1 MNSGQTV
8 FRQLLQYLPRHEFN
22 VCVRRYRGEYWAKS
36 FSTFDQFLCLA
47 YAQLSGRESL
57 RDIETCLNSHRDKLY
72 HVGFRGAV
80 SRTTLAD
87 ANERRDWRIFQDFG
101 HVLIGIAQRLYQNE
115 PLAIELK
122 QPLFAFDSTTIDL
135 CLSLFPWA
143 EFRMT
148 KAAVKMHTLIDL
160 RGSIPTFVAVT
171 TGKVHDVR
179 MLDEMPVTEDAIYTM
194 DRGYVDFAR
203 LYAIHKQGAF
213 FVVRAKD
220 NLRYQR
226 LYSSPKDKEAGIR
239 ADQVITLVTQK
250 SKKGFPEKLRRVSY
264 VDKERNKRLVFLT
277 NHFDV
282 AAKTVADIYK
292 QRWQVELFFKWIKQ
306 HLRIKAFYG
315 TSINAV
321 KSQIW
326 VALCIYLLVAIAK
339 KRLGSKCSL
348 YTFLQIIEVNL
359 FEKKPISS
367 VVQRLSSKTQNRLAV
382 TSLIYSVINRTAVTG
397 IENHWQ
403 SPQHFQ

>member
-1 MNSGQTV
+1 MNAGQTV
-8 FRQLLQYLPRHEFN
+8 FRQLLQFLPRHEFN
-22 VCVRRYRGEYWAKS
+22 LCVRLYRGEYRARS
-36 FSTFDQFLCLA
+36 FTAFDQFLCLA

-57 RDIETCLNSHRDKLY
+57 RDIETCLNSHREKLY
-72 HVGFRGAV
+72 HIGFRGAV
-80 SRTTLAD
+80 ARSTLAD

-101 HVLIGIAQRLYQNE
+101 QVLIGIAQRLYRDE
-115 PLAIELK
+115 PLAIELR

-143 EFRMT
+143 EFRTT
-148 KAAVKMHTLIDL
+148 KAAVKMHTLVDL
-160 RGSIPTFVAVT
+160 RGIIPTFVAVT
-171 TGKVHDVR
+171 TGKVHDVK
-179 MLDEMPVTEDAIYTM
+179 MLDEMPVTEDAIYTL

-203 LYAIHKQGAF
+203 LYAIHRQGAF

-226 LYSSPKDKEAGIR
+226 LYSAPKDKEAGVR
-239 ADQVITLVTQK
+239 ADQVIALVTQK
-250 SKKGFPEKLRRVSY
+250 SKKGYPERLRRVSY
-264 VDKERNKRLVFLT
+264 VDKKRNKRLVFLT
-277 NHFDV
+277 NHFEI
-282 AAKTVADIYK
+282 AAATVADIYK

-339 KRLGSKCSL
+339 RQLGIQCTL
-348 YTFLQIIEVNL
+348 YTFLQILEVNL
-359 FEKKPISS
+359 FEKKPIF
-367 VVQRLSSKTQNRLAV
+367 QLV
-382 TSLIYSVINRTAVTG
+382 TEALKQISDSQDFNQLNLFNY
-397 IENHWQ
+397 
-403 SPQHFQ
+403 

>member
-22 VCVRRYRGEYWAKS
+22 ICVRRYRGEHWAKS

-57 RDIETCLNSHRDKLY
+57 RDIETCLNSHREKLY
-72 HVGFRGAV
+72 HVGFRGTV

-101 HVLIGIAQRLYQNE
+101 HFLIGIAQRLYQDE

-143 EFRMT
+143 EFRKT

-250 SKKGFPEKLRRVSY
+250 SKKGFPEKLRRISY
-264 VDKERNKRLVFLT
+264 VDKERNKRLVFLS

-326 VALCIYLLVAIAK
+326 VALCIYLLVAITK
-339 KRLGSKCSL
+339 KRLGIECSL

-367 VVQRLSSKTQNRLAV
+367 VFAEAIKQNPGPLDRNQLN
-382 TSLIYSVINRTAVTG
+382 L
-397 IENHWQ
+397 
-403 SPQHFQ
+403 F

>member
-1 MNSGQTV
+1 MNAGQTV
-8 FRQLLQYLPRHEFN
+8 FRQLLQFLPRHEFN
-22 VCVRRYRGEYWAKS
+22 LCVRLYRGEYRARS
-36 FSTFDQFLCLA
+36 FTAFDQFLCLA

-57 RDIETCLNSHRDKLY
+57 RDIETCLNSHREKLY
-72 HVGFRGAV
+72 HIGFRGAV
-80 SRTTLAD
+80 ARSTLAD

-101 HVLIGIAQRLYQNE
+101 QVLIGIAQRLYRDE
-115 PLAIELK
+115 PLAIELR

-143 EFRMT
+143 EFRTT
-148 KAAVKMHTLIDL
+148 KAAVKMHTLVDL
-160 RGSIPTFVAVT
+160 RGIIPTFVAVT
-171 TGKVHDVR
+171 TGKVHDVK

-203 LYAIHKQGAF
+203 LYAIHRQGAF

-226 LYSSPKDKEAGIR
+226 LYSAPKDKEAGVR
-239 ADQVITLVTQK
+239 ADQVIALVTQK
-250 SKKGFPEKLRRVSY
+250 SKKGYPERLRRVSY

-277 NHFDV
+277 NHFEI
-282 AAKTVADIYK
+282 AAATVADIYK

-339 KRLGSKCSL
+339 RQLGIQCTL
-348 YTFLQIIEVNL
+348 YTFLQILEVNL
-359 FEKKPISS
+359 FEKKPIF
-367 VVQRLSSKTQNRLAV
+367 QLV
-382 TSLIYSVINRTAVTG
+382 TEALKQISDSQDFNQLNLFNY
-397 IENHWQ
+397 
-403 SPQHFQ
+403 

>member
-1 MNSGQTV
+1 MNAGQTV
-8 FRQLLQYLPRHEFN
+8 FRQLLQFLPRHEFN
-22 VCVRRYRGEYWAKS
+22 LCVRRYRGEYRARS
-36 FSTFDQFLCLA
+36 FSAFDQFLCLA

-57 RDIETCLNSHRDKLY
+57 RDIETCLNSHREKLY

-80 SRTTLAD
+80 ARSTLAD

-101 HVLIGIAQRLYQNE
+101 QVLIGMAQQMFRDE
-115 PLAIELK
+115 PLAIELQ
-122 QPLFAFDSTTIDL
+122 QPLYAFDSTTIDL

-143 EFRMT
+143 EFRTT

-160 RGSIPTFVAVT
+160 RGIIPTFVAVT
-171 TGKVHDVR
+171 TGKVHDVK

-203 LYAIHKQGAF
+203 LYAIHRQGAF

-220 NLRYQR
+220 NLRCQR
-226 LYSSPKDKEAGIR
+226 LYSSPKDKEAGVR
-239 ADQVITLVTQK
+239 ADQVIALITQK
-250 SKKGFPEKLRRVSY
+250 SKKGYPEKLRRVSY
-264 VDKERNKRLVFLT
+264 VDKERNTRLVFLT
-277 NHFDV
+277 NNFEIVATTV
-282 AAKTVADIYK
+282 AAIYK

-326 VALCIYLLVAIAK
+326 VALCMYLLVAIAK
-339 KRLGSKCSL
+339 RQLGIQCTL
-348 YTFLQIIEVNL
+348 YTFLQILEVNL

-367 VVQRLSSKTQNRLAV
+367 LVSEALKRIRD
-382 TSLIYSVINRTAVTG
+382 
-397 IENHWQ
+397 
-403 SPQHFQ
+403 PQEFNQLNLFNY

>member
-1 MNSGQTV
+1 MS
-8 FRQLLQYLPRHEFN
+8 
-22 VCVRRYRGEYWAKS
+22 VRG
-36 FSTFDQFLCLA
+36 
-47 YAQLSGRESL
+47 SL
-57 RDIETCLNSHRDKLY
+57 REIETCLNSHREKLY
-72 HVGFRGAV
+72 HIGFRGDV

-101 HVLIGIAQRLYQNE
+101 LVLIGIAQRLYQDE

-143 EFRMT
+143 EFRKT

-160 RGSIPTFVAVT
+160 RGSIPTFVAIT
-171 TGKVHDVR
+171 TGKVNDVR
-179 MLDEMPVTEDAIYTM
+179 MLDKMPVQEDAVYTM
-194 DRGYVDFAR
+194 DRGYIDYAR

-220 NLRYQR
+220 NLKFQR
-226 LYSSPKDKEAGIR
+226 LYSLPKDKDAGIR
-239 ADQVITLVTQK
+239 ADQVIILVTKK
-250 SKKGFPEKLRRVSY
+250 SKEGYPERLRRVSY
-264 VDKERNKRLVFLT
+264 IDKERNKRLVFLS
-277 NHFDV
+277 NNFDIT
-282 AAKTVADIYK
+282 AKMVADVYK

-326 VALCIYLLVAIAK
+326 VALSIYLLVAITK
-339 KRLGSKCSL
+339 KRLGIQCSL
-348 YTFLQIIEVNL
+348 YTFLQILEVNI

-367 VVQRLSSKTQNRLAV
+367 LVAEALKQNPEPPDCNQPELFN
-382 TSLIYSVINRTAVTG
+382 Y
-397 IENHWQ
+397 
-403 SPQHFQ
+403 